1 MTSPNGHTSPG
12 GAQTTSRIV
21 VGLFMEPVQAEEAI
35 RDLKDAGFTD
45 DQIGVIS
52 RDRKGRAS
60 QPSGSSAQPS
70 GSSAQ
75 QADAAPNENEEEVGK
90 ILEDTAGGM
99 AEGASIGAITGGV
112 IGGLVGLVGSL
123 LVPGL
128 GPVVVG
134 GVLASTLL
142 GMGLGAATGGLIG
155 ALVGMGVPED
165 EARYFD
171 AGFRKGGTLVT
182 VNAGDRTPE
191 AVSTM
196 QRCGADLGPSRAGKA
211 DRSRERAAGRYEGSE
226 RRGRRDASYA
236 GPERRLVGV

>member
-1 MTSPNGHTSPG
+1 MTSPNGHTSAG

-21 VGLFMEPVQAEEAI
+21 VGLFMEPVRAEEAI

-52 RDRKGRAS
+52 RDRTDRATH
-60 QPSGSSAQPS
+60 P
-70 GSSAQ
+70 
-75 QADAAPNENEEEVGK
+75 
-90 ILEDTAGGM
+90 DTPGGM

-171 AGFRKGGTLVT
+171 AGFREGGTLVT
-182 VNAGDRTPE
+182 VNAAARTPE

-196 QRCGADLGPSRAGKA
+196 QRRGADLGPSR
-211 DRSRERAAGRYEGSE
+211 SE
-226 RRGRRDASYA
+226 RRRRQDVSYA

>member
-1 MTSPNGHTSPG
+1 
-12 GAQTTSRIV
+12 
-21 VGLFMEPVQAEEAI
+21 MEPVRAEEAI

-45 DQIGVIS
+45 DEIGVIS
-52 RDRKGRAS
+52 RDRKGRAT
-60 QPSGSSAQPS
+60 QPSGSSTQPSGPSAQQS
-70 GSSAQ
+70 GSSAR
-75 QADAAPNENEEEVGK
+75 QADAAPDEEEVGK

-191 AVSTM
+191 AVSAM
-196 QRCGADLGPSRAGKA
+196 QRRGADLGPSR
-211 DRSRERAAGRYEGSE
+211 SE
-226 RRGRRDASYA
+226 RRRRQDVSYA

>member
-1 MTSPNGHTSPG
+1 VEESNMTSPNGHTSAG

-21 VGLFMEPVQAEEAI
+21 VGLFTERARAEDAI
-35 RDLKDAGFTD
+35 RDLKEAGFTD
-45 DQIGVIS
+45 EQIGVIS
-52 RDRKGRAS
+52 RDRTDRAG
-60 QPSGSSAQPS
+60 QPTGSGGQRPEA
-70 GSSAQ
+70 A
-75 QADAAPNENEEEVGK
+75 ADEQDVGK
-90 ILEDTAGGM
+90 IVEETASGM

-112 IGGLVGLVGSL
+112 IGGLIGLVGSL

-155 ALVGMGVPED
+155 ALVGMGVPQED
-165 EARYFD
+165 AKYFD
-171 AGFRKGGTLVT
+171 AGFREGGTLVT

-211 DRSRERAAGRYEGSE
+211 DRSRERAASRYQGSE
-226 RRGRRDASYA
+226 RRRQDVSYS

>member
-1 MTSPNGHTSPG
+1 MTSPNGHTSAG

-21 VGLFMEPVQAEEAI
+21 VGLFEKRARAEDAI
-35 RDLKDAGFTD
+35 RDLKEAGFTD
-45 DQIGVIS
+45 EQIGVIT
-52 RDRKGRAS
+52 RDRTDRA
-60 QPSGSSAQPS
+60 AQP
-70 GSSAQ
+70 
-75 QADAAPNENEEEVGK
+75 DEKEVGK
-90 ILEDTAGGM
+90 IVQETATGM

-112 IGGLVGLVGSL
+112 IGGLVGLIGSL

-142 GMGLGAATGGLIG
+142 GVGLGAATGGLIG
-155 ALVGMGVPED
+155 ALVGMGVPEED
-165 EARYFD
+165 ARYFD
-171 AGFRKGGTLVT
+171 AGFREGGTLVT

-211 DRSRERAAGRYEGSE
+211 ERAASRYQGSE
-226 RRGRRDASYA
+226 RRREQGFSYS